1 MVGGGV
7 EASDIVLR
15 SRKGPQRCAAQEV
28 GAAHPLHRKEHQAN
42 IMEAFMWSVFFFL
55 IIVPVVAVSPHGPAG
70 WTSLSV

>member
-7 EASDIVLR
+7 EASDVVLR
-15 SRKGPQRCAAQEV
+15 SRRGPQRCAAQEV

-42 IMEAFMWSVFFFL
+42 IMEAFMWSVFIIF
-55 IIVPVVAVSPHGPAG
+55 IVPVVAVSPHGPAG